1 MKHHLNRF
9 ISVSMTALMMFSLLP
24 TTAFATDDTVG
35 ITDTDAY
42 YEESYPVSLSDDDD
56 TFDTV
61 IVSGT
66 YYQDKAREL
75 LDLVNEFRTG
85 SDTWYWNS
93 DNTTKTKV
101 KNLGKVVYDYQLE
114 KIAMQ
119 RAIEIALSFGHTR
132 PNGESCRTV
141 YSDYKYSYSA
151 AGENIAAGYTS
162 VQAVFDGW
170 LENTED
176 YSGQG
181 HRRNMLRS
189 NITRMGCACV
199 KYNGYYYWVQEF
211 SASNQTITKTTAN
224 NSLTSMK
231 VEILPSNITSVKL
244 TAASSAL
251 SVDEYSKISLPAV
264 SASLSLSATWPNK
277 ASCKVTPQ
285 GSWTSRNTSIATIS
299 NSTLK
304 GVNYGS
310 TKAVYSALGSTV
322 SVGVTVNCVH
332 SYTTSVI
339 KDPTSAE
346 ADIQIHTCSK
356 CNSSYQ
362 TTGTASV
369 DTSNSLDVSNSLSTS
384 APVEKKTNKLTVKNQ
399 TTLTASTSKA
409 QTLKLDVQSLSG
421 KTVTYSDFKSSGSVK
436 ATYKDG
442 KITFPK
448 NFVGKVTITAQ
459 VAENDTYL
467 TASKTITITV
477 KPTST
482 TLSSVSNT
490 KGKKMTVKW
499 KKNTLCSGYRI
510 QYSTSKDFSS
520 SKTTTIT
527 KQSTTSTKLSNLQ
540 KGKTYYV
547 RIQTYKT
554 VNGTKYYSAWSSASK
569 VKISK

>member
-1 MKHHLNRF
+1 VR
-9 ISVSMTALMMFSLLP
+9 
-24 TTAFATDDTVG
+24 
-35 ITDTDAY
+35 
-42 YEESYPVSLSDDDD
+42 
-56 TFDTV
+56 
-61 IVSGT
+61 
-66 YYQDKAREL
+66 
-75 LDLVNEFRTG
+75 
-85 SDTWYWNS
+85 
-93 DNTTKTKV
+93 
-101 KNLGKVVYDYQLE
+101 
-114 KIAMQ
+114 
-119 RAIEIALSFGHTR
+119 
-132 PNGESCRTV
+132 
-141 YSDYKYSYSA
+141 
-151 AGENIAAGYTS
+151 
-162 VQAVFDGW
+162 
-170 LENTED
+170 
-176 YSGQG
+176 
-181 HRRNMLRS
+181 
-189 NITRMGCACV
+189 
-199 KYNGYYYWVQEF
+199 
-211 SASNQTITKTTAN
+211 
-224 NSLTSMK
+224 
-231 VEILPSNITSVKL
+231 L

-251 SVDEYSKISLPAV
+251 SVDEYSSVSLPSV

-346 ADIQIHTCSK
+346 ADIQIYTCSK
-356 CNSSYQ
+356 CNDSYQ
-362 TTGTASV
+362 TIATGSI
-369 DTSNSLDVSNSLSTS
+369 DGSNSLGTS

-421 KTVTYSDFKSSGSVK
+421 KTVTYSNFKSSGSVK

-554 VNGTKYYSAWSSASK
+554 VNGTKYYSAWSAASK